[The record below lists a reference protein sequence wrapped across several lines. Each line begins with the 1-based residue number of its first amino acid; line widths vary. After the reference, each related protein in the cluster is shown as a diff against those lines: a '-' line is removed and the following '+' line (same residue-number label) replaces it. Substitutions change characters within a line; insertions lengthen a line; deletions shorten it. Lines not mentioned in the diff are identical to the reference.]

1 MSKKRKDRSTA
12 EPITDASTDIE
23 TESVSVEAN
32 ASGSTKFG
40 KVYGYVRQRLWII
53 PVVLLLV
60 AGAVGGVLKH
70 LEEEA
75 RTQNRLP
82 VAKRSALSSINPFVA
97 MPSPTPT
104 PQLSKEYIYA
114 GSRLLAVEDANANA
128 APPADLAVW
137 RPSTGYWFVLGGPGS
152 AQTSFEWGSSGD
164 TPVQGDFDGDGKTD
178 FSVFRP
184 SNNEWWISKSSDNS
198 YYSVT
203 FGSSGDITTP
213 GDFDGDGK
221 TDVAVYRPSNGTWY
235 IIRSSD
241 STVISQ
247 PFGLSTDVPAPAD
260 FDGDGKADIT
270 VWRNSDNTF
279 YTMQSSTGTLSSPSF
294 GASGDVPIPADYDGD
309 GKANYAL
316 KSGNSWIILNSAM
329 SSTTSTT
336 WQNATDIPVP
346 NDYDGDGKVD
356 IAVWRPANSPG
367 NTDVGTWFIKKSSDG
382 TTRTEAWGQSGD
394 IPVPA
399 YFRR

>member
-12 EPITDASTDIE
+12 ELVTDASMDIE
-23 TESVSVEAN
+23 TESVSVEVN
-32 ASGSTKFG
+32 GSGSSRFG

-60 AGAVGGVLKH
+60 VGAVGGVLKH

-75 RTQNRLP
+75 RTQNHLP

-137 RPSTGYWFVLGGPGS
+137 RPSTGYWWVLGGPGS
-152 AQTSFEWGSSGD
+152 AQMNFSWGSSGD
-164 TPVQGDFDGDGKTD
+164 VPVQGDYDGDGKTD

-184 SNNEWWISKSSDNS
+184 SNNEWWIYKSSTDS
-198 YYSVT
+198 YYSIT

-213 GDFDGDGK
+213 ADFDGDGK

-235 IIRSSD
+235 ITRSSD
-241 STVISQ
+241 NTVTNQ

-260 FDGDGKADIT
+260 FDGDGKADIA
-270 VWRNSDNTF
+270 VWRESNKTYYSMNSSDNVLQAPVFTF
-279 YTMQSSTGTLSSPSF
+279 TLSGTP
-294 GASGDVPIPADYDGD
+294 VPIPADYDGD
-309 GKANYAL
+309 GKANHAVR
-316 KSGNSWIILNSAM
+316 NDDTWEILNAA
-329 SSTTSTT
+329 
-336 WQNATDIPVP
+336 ATGFDSIPWKLAADIPVP

-356 IAVWRPANSPG
+356 IAVWRSSN
-367 NTDVGTWFIKKSSDG
+367 GTWYIKKSSDN
-382 TTRTEAWGQSGD
+382 TTRTEVWGTSGD